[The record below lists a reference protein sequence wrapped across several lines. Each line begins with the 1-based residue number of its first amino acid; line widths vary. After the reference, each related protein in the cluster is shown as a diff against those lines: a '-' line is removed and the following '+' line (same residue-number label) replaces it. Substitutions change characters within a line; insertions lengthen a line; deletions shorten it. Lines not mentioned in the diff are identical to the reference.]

1 MPQAEAIK
9 QLAQKYNVS
18 EKQIQTDII
27 YLRMCF
33 IFAEQSKAKRLKVG
47 EFVLTRQG
55 IIVPGYNGT
64 APGTSNECEYVDP
77 NTGNLVSYNHIICG
91 LQNGI
96 YKAAREGI
104 PLVDGTGYS
113 TDSPCPRCGPAAIS
127 VNLKR
132 FVYCRQYRIIDH
144 LPIMEEQGI
153 QICHIPYEI
162 VFPEKGSQ
170 ECSTPNIK
178 KSLRQT
184 WQSMWKQKL
193 MKLLKKMR
201 S

>member
-1 MPQAEAIK
+1 MSQAEAIK
-9 QLAQKYNVS
+9 HLAEKYNVS

-33 IFAEQSKAKRLKVG
+33 TFAEQSKAKRLKVG
-47 EFVLTRQG
+47 EFILTRQG

-64 APGTSNECEYVDP
+64 APGTSNECEFEDP
-77 NTGNLVSYNHIICG
+77 DSGSLVTYNHIICG

-104 PLVDGTGYS
+104 PLIDGTGYS
-113 TDSPCPRCGPAAIS
+113 TDSPCVRCGPAAIS
-127 VNLKR
+127 VKLKR
-132 FVYCRQYRIIDH
+132 FVYCRQYRITEH
-144 LPIMEEQGI
+144 LPIMEEQGV

-170 ECSTPNIK
+170 ECLLNPIK
-178 KSLRQT
+178 KSSHLT
-184 WQSMWKQKL
+184 WQSMWKQKS

-201 S
+201 F